1 MHFKVHQIVVER
13 MDSPQQQRKLVPR
26 GALSRPISKHH
37 LSTVSHHGAKEVVP
51 NLNIDQQCDSGFGDD
66 EELRSASL
74 KLDAEN
80 PIRSVEEKTQN
91 LTIEDPDTNIRH
103 SSPDSSSHERL
114 PLNEELF
121 LNYAQQDDPRY
132 LLAQEHFRHLLFAQD
147 VDGDT

>member
-1 MHFKVHQIVVER
+1 MH
-13 MDSPQQQRKLVPR
+13 SPRQQRKLVPR
-26 GALSRPISKHH
+26 GAQSRAIPKHH
-37 LSTVSHHGAKEVVP
+37 LSTVSQHGEKAVVA
-51 NLNIDQQCDSGFGDD
+51 NLSIDQCDSGFGDD
-66 EELRSASL
+66 EELRSSSL
-74 KLDAEN
+74 ELDAGN
-80 PIRSVEEKTQN
+80 QIRSVEEKTQN

-121 LNYAQQDDPRY
+121 LDYAQQNDSRY